1 MAHAAELA
9 RLAVD
14 RLLGH
19 RVLRRRSG
27 EVVAESV
34 LRSARASAALD
45 GVDWPLAGVRAIDG
59 APAGDD
65 AALVHGALRVSAE
78 VVALAK
84 VWRRAPLQALA
95 RLHLLAAADALA
107 AADLGRPTSGGP
119 RLVALA
125 ELASGPPGVPAVV
138 EAAVVHGELLALQP
152 FRWGT
157 GLVARAA
164 QRLVLS
170 SRGLDPAAMVS
181 VEVGHA
187 AMPQDYAAAAAG
199 YRAGSAGGV
208 AGWVVHC
215 ATAVEAGAQDS
226 LAVCEALS
234 RSPKR

>member
-1 MAHAAELA
+1 MTQAAESA

-19 RVLRRRSG
+19 RVLRRRAG
-27 EVVAESV
+27 EVIAESA
-34 LRSARASAALD
+34 LRSTRASAALD
-45 GVDWPLAGVRAIDG
+45 GVDWPLAAVRAIEG
-59 APAGDD
+59 APADRD
-65 AALVHGALRVSAE
+65 AALVHGALRVFAE
-78 VVALAK
+78 VGALAA

-95 RLHLLAAADALA
+95 RAHLLAAADVLPDAE
-107 AADLGRPTSGGP
+107 LGRPTSGGP
-119 RLVALA
+119 RLEALA
-125 ELASGPPGVPAVV
+125 ALASGPPGVPAVV

-170 SRGLDPAAMVS
+170 SRGLDPACLVA

-187 AMPQDYAAAAAG
+187 AMKQDYEDAGAG
-199 YRAGSAGGV
+199 YRAGSAVGV

-215 ATAVEAGAQDS
+215 ARAVEAGAQDS

-234 RSPKR
+234 RGS